1 MRNGYRKGGLIGDG
15 VMPEAAKPLLPGERI
30 VDAFVADIMSHGT
43 ASEAAAM
50 TIAKTITDYRDTK
63 QAMQAII
70 DRHMHAAFEEIKR
83 EFGDTPTGVDIRTLE
98 SQELSKQCPAGIYAG
113 CSVELGGE

>member
-1 MRNGYRKGGLIGDG
+1 MDWD
-15 VMPEAAKPLLPGERI
+15 
-30 VDAFVADIMSHGT
+30 VDAFAADIMSHGT

-50 TIAKTITDYRDTK
+50 TVAKTITEYRDTK

-83 EFGDTPTGVDIRTLE
+83 EFGDTPTSVYVNTVEQQDISQQYPTGV
-98 SQELSKQCPAGIYAG
+98 YVG

>member
-1 MRNGYRKGGLIGDG
+1 MDWD
-15 VMPEAAKPLLPGERI
+15 
-30 VDAFVADIMSHGT
+30 VDAFVADIMSDGSS
-43 ASEAAAM
+43 AAEAAAM
-50 TIAKTITDYRDTK
+50 TIAKTITEYRDTK

-70 DRHMHAAFEEIKR
+70 DRHMQAAFEEIKR

-98 SQELSKQCPAGIYAG
+98 SQELSKQYPAGIYAG